1 VSAQDWATIAL
12 SGTTL
17 AGSAV
22 AFALGRRGRRA
33 SASQSEADAIESLTA
48 SVLTQGQ
55 QINQLN
61 ASLWEAHRLLRLS
74 DERAAGA
81 ETRAAAA
88 ELRAAT
94 LEHELINL
102 RAEVSGLRAQAAR
115 PAALS

>member
-1 VSAQDWATIAL
+1 VTAQDWVSAGLGVA
-12 SGTTL
+12 TL
-17 AGSAV
+17 AGPVV
-22 AFALGRRGRRA
+22 AYVLGRRGRQA
-33 SASQSEADAIESLTA
+33 TASQSEADAIESLTA

-115 PAALS
+115 PAV